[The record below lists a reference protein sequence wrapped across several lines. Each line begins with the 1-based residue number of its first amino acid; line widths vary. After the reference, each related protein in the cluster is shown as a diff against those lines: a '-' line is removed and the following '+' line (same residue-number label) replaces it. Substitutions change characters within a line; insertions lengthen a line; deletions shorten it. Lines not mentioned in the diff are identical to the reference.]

1 VIALRNQRRARR
13 SQAALAA
20 RLALGRPSPSAA
32 RRHVSGSARSGL
44 HEIHKL
50 CGVCDRASIAGL
62 IGRGRIRSCAG
73 RQSGAGF
80 ARGTEVEL
88 TLDADQFTGTGAF
101 LLASVL
107 DVFLGL
113 YTAANSFT
121 QTVARTRQGQGV
133 LKRWPP
139 RAGEMPL
146 L

>member
-1 VIALRNQRRARR
+1 MRRV
-13 SQAALAA
+13 
-20 RLALGRPSPSAA
+20 GT
-32 RRHVSGSARSGL
+32 G
-44 HEIHKL
+44 
-50 CGVCDRASIAGL
+50 AS
-62 IGRGRIRSCAG
+62 
-73 RQSGAGF
+73 AGF

-88 TLDADQFTGTGAF
+88 VLDPDQFTGTGAF

-107 DVFLGL
+107 EVFLGL
-113 YTAANSFT
+113 YTSANSFT